1 MGVLIPALFLLVP
14 SRQEG
19 YISDDHDVFAGIF
32 SDSCDLCC
40 DSRWCEGLGI
50 RGFSWGSSEV
60 VVSVLVVVGRRID
73 MIDWQI
79 TAYEMAAWMLD
90 SSIPPPLS

>member
-1 MGVLIPALFLLVP
+1 M
-14 SRQEG
+14 S
-19 YISDDHDVFAGIF
+19 
-32 SDSCDLCC
+32 
-40 DSRWCEGLGI
+40 SRWCEGLGI